1 MKNDR
6 RMNMKVKRNTL
17 RPFGGAQD
25 RLRSGQAIFLTLV
38 LILWTS
44 AACGAPS
51 SGASSTPT
59 PSPLAAAQTAGTSVV
74 SAEGEVVPVKQT
86 SPSFEVTGRLAELLV
101 SEGDTVEVGQTV
113 ARLDP
118 TDWQQRL
125 DEAQVALEL
134 AQAQL
139 VQAKAGATAGDFAVA
154 EAALATAR
162 ASLAQVKAGAR
173 PEEIAAAQEALAAAQ
188 AGVSAARG
196 NLASAQA
203 ELAKLEAGAKP
214 EELVAAQAAMD
225 KAAQA
230 LQLAQSEYDK
240 ISWQSG
246 LGATQQA
253 VNLRQA
259 STDYESAKANYEALV
274 RGATVEELDIA
285 RAAVE
290 AVRPRVVEAQAQAR
304 QAEAQLDQ
312 LLAGPTAEA
321 IAVTE
326 AQVGEAQ
333 AQLVKLR
340 EGPRPE
346 DIAVAE
352 AQVQQ
357 AQTAL
362 EGARIALQKTV
373 LVAPLAGTVGAVMVE
388 EGETVMAGT
397 AVLVIGDLSALQ
409 VETDDLSEVDVV
421 EVAVGQ
427 TVKVSVDALPDLEL
441 PGRVSKIAPM
451 AKEEH
456 GDIVYT
462 VTIDLEE
469 GLEAG
474 LRWGMT
480 AYGDILVG
488 E

>member
-1 MKNDR
+1 
-6 RMNMKVKRNTL
+6 MKVKHIAV
-17 RPFGGAQD
+17 F
-25 RLRSGQAIFLTLV
+25 AIVV
-38 LILWTS
+38 LMLWAST
-44 AACGAPS
+44 ACDAPS
-51 SGASSTPT
+51 TGDSGASPTPT
-59 PSPLAAAQTAGTSVV
+59 LPPLTPPQTTGASIV
-74 SAEGEVVPVKQT
+74 SAEGEVVPVKQAT
-86 SPSFEVTGRLAELLV
+86 LSFEVTGQLAELLV
-101 SEGDTVEVGQTV
+101 SEGDTVEAGQTV
-113 ARLDP
+113 ACLSQ
-118 TDWQQRL
+118 TDWQQRM

-139 VQAKAGATAGDFAVA
+139 VQAKTGATAGDFAVA
-154 EAALATAR
+154 EAALTTAQ
-162 ASLAQVKAGAR
+162 ASLAQVKTGAR

-188 AGVSAARG
+188 AGVSTAQA

-203 ELAKLEAGAKP
+203 ELARLEAGAKP
-214 EELVAAQAAMD
+214 EELTAAKAAMD
-225 KAAQA
+225 KAAVA

-240 ISWQSG
+240 IAWQSG

-253 VNLRQA
+253 VALRQA
-259 STDYESAKANYEALV
+259 SDDYESAKANYELLV
-274 RGATVEELDIA
+274 RGATAEELDIA

-290 AVRPRVVEAQAQAR
+290 AARAQVEVAQAQAG

-312 LLAGPTAEA
+312 LLAGPTAET

-346 DIAVAE
+346 DIAVVE
-352 AQVQQ
+352 AQVRQ

-362 EGARIALQKTV
+362 QGARITLEKTALI
-373 LVAPLAGTVGAVMVE
+373 APLSGTVGAVKVE
-388 EGETVMAGT
+388 EGETVMAG
-397 AVLVIGDLSALQ
+397 APVLVIGDLSTLR
-409 VETDDLSEVDVV
+409 VKTDDLSEVDIV

-427 TVKVSVDALPDLEL
+427 EVEVSVDAMPYLEL
-441 PGRVSKIAPM
+441 RGRVSEIAPM
-451 AKEEH
+451 AEEQH

-469 GLEAG
+469 GPVLSTVEGAG
-474 LRWGMT
+474 ASLRWGMT
-480 AYGDILVG
+480 AYVDILVG

>member
-1 MKNDR
+1 
-6 RMNMKVKRNTL
+6 VQQTTL
-17 RPFGGAQD
+17 
-25 RLRSGQAIFLTLV
+25 
-38 LILWTS
+38 
-44 AACGAPS
+44 
-51 SGASSTPT
+51 
-59 PSPLAAAQTAGTSVV
+59 
-74 SAEGEVVPVKQT
+74 
-86 SPSFEVTGRLAELLV
+86 SFEVTGRLAELLV

-113 ARLDP
+113 ARLGQ
-118 TDWQQRL
+118 TDWQQKV
-125 DEAQVALEL
+125 DEAQAALEL

-139 VQAKAGATAGDFAVA
+139 AQAKV
-154 EAALATAR
+154 
-162 ASLAQVKAGAR
+162 GAR
-173 PEEIAAAQEALAAAQ
+173 PEEIAAAREALAEAQ

-203 ELAKLEAGAKP
+203 ELARLEAGAKP
-214 EELVAAQAAMD
+214 EELVAAKASMD
-225 KAAQA
+225 KAAVA
-230 LQLAQSEYDK
+230 LELAQSEYDK
-240 ISWQSG
+240 IAWQSG

-253 VNLRQA
+253 MTLRQA
-259 STDYESAKANYEALV
+259 SDDYEIAKANYEGLG

-290 AVRPRVVEAQAQAR
+290 AARAQVDVAQAQAG
-304 QAEAQLDQ
+304 QAKAQLDL

-321 IAVTE
+321 
-326 AQVGEAQ
+326 
-333 AQLVKLR
+333 
-340 EGPRPE
+340 
-346 DIAVAE
+346 IAVAE

-362 EGARIALQKTV
+362 EGARIALEKTV
-373 LVAPLAGTVGAVMVE
+373 LVAPLTGTVGTVMIE

-397 AVLVIGDLSALQ
+397 LVLLMGDLSALQ
-409 VETDDLSEVDVV
+409 VETDDLSEVDVI

-427 TVKVSVDALPDLEL
+427 EVKVSVDALPDLEL
-441 PGRVSKIAPM
+441 HGRVSEIAPM
-451 AKEEH
+451 AEEQH

-480 AYGDILVG
+480 AYVDILVG

>member
-1 MKNDR
+1 MENEVMKKDR
-6 RMNMKVKRNTL
+6 RTNVKLKHITI
-17 RPFGGAQD
+17 F
-25 RLRSGQAIFLTLV
+25 AILV
-38 LILWTS
+38 LMLWTS
-44 AACGAPS
+44 AACGPS
-51 SGASSTPT
+51 STDASPSSTPF
-59 PSPLAAAQTAGTSVV
+59 PLAAAQTTRASVV
-74 SAEGEVVPVKQT
+74 SAEGEIVPVKKAT
-86 SPSFEVTGRLAELLV
+86 LSFEVTGRLAELLV
-101 SEGDTVEVGQTV
+101 SEGDTVEAGQAV
-113 ARLDP
+113 AHLSQ
-118 TDWQQRL
+118 TDWEQRVG
-125 DEAQVALEL
+125 EAQAALGL

-139 VQAKAGATAGDFAVA
+139 VQAKTAATAGEFAVA
-154 EAALATAR
+154 EAVLTTAR

-173 PEEIAAAQEALAAAQ
+173 PEEVEAAQEALAEAQ
-188 AGVSAARG
+188 AGVSTARG

-203 ELAKLEAGAKP
+203 ELARLEAGARP

-225 KAAQA
+225 RAAVA

-240 ISWQSG
+240 IAWQSG

-253 VNLRQA
+253 VALRQA

-290 AVRPRVVEAQAQAR
+290 AARSQVDVAQARAR
-304 QAEAQLDQ
+304 QAEVQLGQ
-312 LLAGPTAEA
+312 MLAGPTTET
-321 IAVTE
+321 IAVAE

-333 AQLVKLR
+333 AQLVRLR

-346 DIAVAE
+346 DIAVAG

-362 EGARIALQKTV
+362 EGARIALEKTV

-397 AVLVIGDLSALQ
+397 PVLVVGDLSALQ
-409 VETDDLSEVDVV
+409 VETDDLSEVDIV

-427 TVKVSVDALPDLEL
+427 EVEVSVDALPDREFR
-441 PGRVSKIAPM
+441 GRVSKVAPM
-451 AKEEH
+451 AEERH

-469 GLEAG
+469 GSA

-480 AYGDILVG
+480 AYVDILVG
-488 E
+488 G

>member
-1 MKNDR
+1 
-6 RMNMKVKRNTL
+6 
-17 RPFGGAQD
+17 
-25 RLRSGQAIFLTLV
+25 
-38 LILWTS
+38 
-44 AACGAPS
+44 
-51 SGASSTPT
+51 
-59 PSPLAAAQTAGTSVV
+59 
-74 SAEGEVVPVKQT
+74 
-86 SPSFEVTGRLAELLV
+86 
-101 SEGDTVEVGQTV
+101 V
-113 ARLDP
+113 ARLGQS
-118 TDWQQRL
+118 DWQQRVG
-125 DEAQVALEL
+125 EAQVALEL

-154 EAALATAR
+154 EAALVTAQ

-188 AGVSAARG
+188 AGVATAQA

-203 ELAKLEAGAKP
+203 ELARLEAGATP
-214 EELVAAQAAMD
+214 EELVIAKAAMD
-225 KAAQA
+225 KAAAA

-253 VNLRQA
+253 VALRQA
-259 STDYESAKANYEALV
+259 SDDYESAKANYEILV
-274 RGATVEELDIA
+274 RGATAEELDMA

-290 AVRPRVVEAQAQAR
+290 AARAQVDAAQAQAG
-304 QAEAQLDQ
+304 QAKAQLDQ

-321 IAVTE
+321 VAVTE

-333 AQLVKLR
+333 AQLVKLK

-346 DIAVAE
+346 DIGVVE

-362 EGARIALQKTV
+362 EGARIALEKTA
-373 LVAPLAGTVGAVMVE
+373 LVAPLSGTVCAVMIE
-388 EGETVMAGT
+388 EGEMVMAG
-397 AVLVIGDLSALQ
+397 VPVVVIGDLSALQ

-427 TVKVSVDALPDLEL
+427 EVEVEVSVDAMPDLEL
-441 PGRVSKIAPM
+441 HGRVRDVAPM
-451 AKEEH
+451 AEERH

-462 VTIDLEE
+462 VTIELEE

-480 AYGDILVG
+480 AYVDILLG